1 MPKHYIRIAGLKEGE
16 HRQAFEIKDKFFEA
30 YEQSEVKT
38 GSFIVNTLV
47 VLRGLDRKLTINIE
61 GTITN
66 LLCDYCAQKLEW
78 PISITSNFVI
88 KESEKETESTDEVIY
103 VLSNQHQLNINQ
115 LIFEMINLSIPSKRT
130 HNKSEQE
137 EEKCDKKM
145 LELMEKYAKK
155 TNKETDPRW
164 EVLNKLK

>member
-16 HRQAFEIKDKFFEA
+16 HRQAFEIKDKFFQA

-103 VLSNQHQLNINQ
+103 VLPNQHQLQINQ
-115 LIFEMINLSIPSKRT
+115 LIFEMINLSILSKRT

-137 EEKCDKKM
+137 EGKCDKEM
-145 LELMEKYAKK
+145 LELMEKYATK
-155 TNKETDPRW
+155 TKQEIDPRW

>member
-103 VLSNQHQLNINQ
+103 VLPNQYQLQINQ
-115 LIFEMINLSIPSKRT
+115 LIFEMINLSIPSKRR
-130 HNKSEQE
+130 HEVD
-137 EEKCDKKM
+137 EKCDKEM
-145 LELMEKYAKK
+145 LKLMDKYATK
-155 TNKETDPRW
+155 TKKETDLRW

>member
-115 LIFEMINLSIPSKRT
+115 LIFEMINLSIPNKRT
-130 HNKSEQE
+130 HNKSEQKNG
-137 EEKCDKKM
+137 KCDKKM
-145 LELMEKYAKK
+145 LQLIEEYATK
-155 TNKETDPRW
+155 TNNETDQRW

>member
-103 VLSNQHQLNINQ
+103 VLPNQHQLDINQ
-115 LIFEMINLSIPSKRT
+115 LIFEMINLSIPNKRT
-130 HNKSEQE
+130 HNKSEQKNG
-137 EEKCDKKM
+137 KCDKKM
-145 LELMEKYAKK
+145 LQLIEEYATK
-155 TNKETDPRW
+155 TNNETDPRW

>member
-47 VLRGLDRKLTINIE
+47 AIIGIDRKLSINIE

-66 LLCDYCAQKLEW
+66 LLCDYCAKKLEW

-88 KESEKETESTDEVIY
+88 KESEKEMDSTDEVIY
-103 VLSNQHQLNINQ
+103 VLSNQHHLNINQ

-130 HNKSEQE
+130 HNKSEQGE
-137 EEKCDKKM
+137 GKCDKEM
-145 LELMEKYAKK
+145 LELMEKYATK
-155 TNKETDPRW
+155 TKQEIDPRW

>member
-47 VLRGLDRKLTINIE
+47 MLRGLDRKLTINIE

-103 VLSNQHQLNINQ
+103 VLPNQYQLQINQ

-130 HNKSEQE
+130 HTKSEQGE
-137 EEKCDKKM
+137 GKCDKEM
-145 LELMEKYAKK
+145 LELMEKYATK
-155 TNKETDPRW
+155 TKQEIDPRW

>member
-1 MPKHYIRIAGLKEGE
+1 MPKHNIRIAGLKEGE
-16 HRQAFEIKDKFFEA
+16 HRQGFEIKDKFFQV
-30 YEQSEVKT
+30 YESSQVKA
-38 GSFIVNTLV
+38 GSFKVNTLV
-47 VLRGLDRKLTINIE
+47 VIRGIDRKLRIDIE

-66 LLCDYCAQKLEW
+66 LLCDYCARELNW

-88 KESEKETESTDEVIY
+88 KESEKEMDSTDEVIY

-137 EEKCDKKM
+137 EGKCDKEM
-145 LELMEKYAKK
+145 LELIEKYATKIK
-155 TNKETDPRW
+155 QEVDPRW
-164 EVLNKLK
+164 EVLDKLK